1 METLLIVLFIASF
14 TGLVA
19 SIIALYNLLSSKK
32 QQKHVVRDF

>member
-1 METLLIVLFIASF
+1 METLLIVLFITAF
-14 TGLVA
+14 AGFVT